1 MFHSFSYSEPAREII
16 PKACHVMIFVSL
28 FILVLFQVLA
38 TSPARGG
45 GARPIISSSFCF
57 LFLYFSLFKD
67 YCFQTGGSLAY
78 ASTTTPLEIG
88 MSERV
93 GKTLVAIAR
102 RMLADSGLPKFLRGE
117 LLFTAACSL
126 RTKCYKERSQICDFF
141 ESLVPGPS
149 CTLRPTPNA

>member
-93 GKTLVAIAR
+93 GKTLVAMAR

-117 LLFTAACSL
+117 HNCCS
-126 RTKCYKERSQICDFF
+126 RRHAVSVQNATRNGVRSVTSSSHWCQGRR
-141 ESLVPGPS
+141 VH
-149 CTLRPTPNA
+149 